1 MAKKLYVVC
10 GVGVNFEDEREYT
23 DSFCN
28 VFRSEKKADR
38 YYDKMYIRLLEQ
50 LNAGS
55 IKYYNIHYETFK
67 K

>member
-1 MAKKLYVVC
+1 MAKKLYVVY
-10 GVGVNFEDEREYT
+10 GVGVNDEKEYT

-28 VFRSEKKADR
+28 VFRSEKKADK

-50 LNAGS
+50 IEAGV
-55 IKYYNIHYETFK
+55 IKYYNINYETFK